1 MIVVSTK
8 YGKLEGFLQ
17 NGVVLFRGIPYAKP
31 PVREFRFLP
40 PREMTPWSGLKECK
54 QYGHVAPQIPVPGL
68 SQLKLGEEPDE
79 DCLYLNVV
87 TPSLSGRHP
96 VLFWIHGG
104 AFQKGSSTLGI
115 DPVSFAKE
123 GITVVSANYRL
134 GALGFLDVSG
144 ILGNSYEQSGNSG
157 LLDILTALRWTRD
170 CIASFGGDQ
179 DNVTI
184 MGQSA
189 GAKIT
194 STLTVMKEARGL
206 FKNAVMCSGSLQ
218 CVRDKETALT
228 IADRFMENAG
238 IGRNDGNRLLTMS
251 WKEILKAQTPL
262 VSGLN
267 LHTFGPVMDGIH
279 LEQKAI
285 LSQIPKR
292 ENCSY
297 HLLMGTNRDEM
308 NLYQYIYHVHSLDET
323 LAYQLFGTWAPRVLQ
338 EYEKIP
344 KDKDFMKNFSDYMT
358 LLLYQSPCIR
368 MAEEEANKGQDVYL
382 YRLDWDR
389 QYLKACHAS
398 ETQFIMGQSGVI
410 QDVDSSSAHEKL
422 QKEMHGSFLQF
433 IRTGR
438 PSFSSLPQWHAFTKA
453 KREMLIFD
461 GPCHVESC
469 PPLKCFIDM
478 PYELFHL
485 LPSKNGFNHK
495 I

>member
-1 MIVVSTK
+1 MIVASTK

-17 NGVVLFRGIPYAKP
+17 NGILLFRGIPYAKP

-40 PREMTPWSGLKECK
+40 PREMIPWSGIKECK
-54 QYGHVAPQIPVPGL
+54 QYGHAAPQISVPGL
-68 SQLKLGEEPDE
+68 SQLKPGEEPDE
-79 DCLYLNVV
+79 DCLYLNVA

-115 DPVSFAKE
+115 DPVSLAKE

-134 GALGFLDVSG
+134 GVLGFLDVSG
-144 ILGNSYEQSGNSG
+144 ILGDSYEQSGNSG

-218 CVRDKETALT
+218 CTRDKETALA
-228 IADRFMENAG
+228 IADRFIESAG
-238 IGRNDGNRLLTMS
+238 IGRNDGNRILTMS
-251 WKEILKAQTPL
+251 WQEILKAQRPL
-262 VSGLN
+262 VAGLN

-279 LEQKAI
+279 LEQKTI
-285 LSQIPKR
+285 LSQIPKK
-292 ENCSY
+292 EDYSY
-297 HLLMGTNRDEM
+297 HLLMGTNRDEV
-308 NLYQYIYHVHSLDET
+308 NLYRYIYHLHSLDKT
-323 LAYQLFGTWAPRVLQ
+323 LAHQLFGTRAPQILQ
-338 EYEKIP
+338 DYEKIP
-344 KDKDFMKNFSDYMT
+344 KDENFIKNFIDYMT
-358 LLLYQSPCIR
+358 LLLYRAPCIR
-368 MAEEEANKGQDVYL
+368 MAEEEAIKGQEVYL

-398 ETQFIMGQSGVI
+398 ETQFIMGLSGVI
-410 QDVDSSSAHEKL
+410 QDMDSSPDHEDL
-422 QKEMHGSFLQF
+422 QKKMRGSFLQF
-433 IRTGR
+433 IKTGR
-438 PSFSSLPQWHAFTKA
+438 PSAANLPQWHAFTQT
-453 KREMLIFD
+453 KRNMLIFD
-461 GPCHVESC
+461 SPCHEESC
-469 PPLKCFIDM
+469 LPLKGFINMTYD
-478 PYELFHL
+478 LFHL
-485 LPSKNGFNHK
+485 ERS
-495 I
+495 